1 MSAYPPPPPST
12 PPPPPGGQYPPPY
25 DAYAM
30 RAQARAVRVQER
42 AQRQAAKA
50 QRRAATAQA
59 RYQRRSLR
67 RRSVV
72 GPLLI
77 LTLGIMFLLAQVG
90 RISWSWSLDWFGR
103 WWPAVLVVAGL
114 ILLLEWALDQRRET
128 LGSRSLGGGVVFLL
142 VLLVLA
148 GLSSRAIESGTDW
161 KNHAFGPGFLGWD
174 QMFGEQH
181 DAYDD
186 VTSAI
191 ATGSALTIRDPHGDV
206 TVTGSSSDG
215 QVHVN
220 VHKHAYAWKDSDVQN
235 MEGALQPTFSNEGKD
250 LVLTVA
256 TVRGGEA
263 DLTITVPAATAV
275 TVNDDHGDVNVSQL
289 HAALTLS
296 ANRGDVD
303 INGVTG
309 DVQASVND
317 DNATLTLQNIT
328 GAVSIE
334 GHSGDI
340 EISDVTGAVHLQ
352 GEFFGDTHLEH
363 VGGQVRFETNR
374 TLFTAGRLDDEFS
387 VEKDSLDADE
397 LLGPVVLKTSDKN
410 ITLDR
415 VQGDVDVT
423 DSNGSVAVTHAP
435 PLGVV
440 EIQNRHGSVDVGLP
454 GSAGFVLNAQT
465 RNGDMENDFGLSTQD
480 QNENH
485 SLRGTVA
492 GGGPTVTIET
502 SDGDVTVRKSS
513 VAPLPPVPPAVPSA
527 PAAPGF
533 TAAPPKAPKGP
544 HTPTAPPAPPAVPAT
559 TNF

>member
-12 PPPPPGGQYPPPY
+12 PPGGQYPPPY
-25 DAYAM
+25 DPYTM
-30 RAQARAVRVQER
+30 RAQARAMRQAAR
-42 AQRQAAKA
+42 AQRQAAKTA
-50 QRRAATAQA
+50 RRAAVAQA

-77 LTLGIMFLLAQVG
+77 LALGVVFLLAQVG

-128 LGSRSLGGGVVFLL
+128 PGARSLGGGVIFLL

-148 GLSSRAIESGTDW
+148 GLSSRAMENGAGWENLHI
-161 KNHAFGPGFLGWD
+161 GPGGVGLD

-186 VTSAI
+186 VSSAI
-191 ATGSALTIRDPHGDV
+191 TAGSALIIRDPHGDV

-215 QVHVN
+215 LVHVS

-235 MEGALQPTFSNEGKD
+235 MESELQPAFSNEGKD

-256 TVRGGEA
+256 TVRGGQA
-263 DLTITVPAATAV
+263 DLTVTVPATTAV
-275 TVNDDHGDVNVSQL
+275 TVNDDRGDVSVSQI
-289 HAALTLS
+289 HGALTLS

-303 INGVTG
+303 INGITG

-328 GAVSIE
+328 GGVTIE

-340 EISDVTGAVHLQ
+340 DISDVSGAVHLQ

-374 TLFTAGRLDDEFS
+374 TLFTAGRLDDELS
-387 VEKDSLDADE
+387 VEKSSLDADE

-423 DSNGSVAVTHAP
+423 DSNGSVDVTHAP

-440 EIQNRHGSVDVGLP
+440 EIQNHHGSVDVGLP

-465 RNGDMENDFGLSTQD
+465 RNGDMENDFGLTTQD
-480 QNENH
+480 QGETH

-502 SDGDVTVRKSS
+502 TDGDVTVRKSS
-513 VAPLPPVPPAVPSA
+513 VAPLPPVPPTVPSA
-527 PAAPGF
+527 PAAPRF
-533 TAAPPKAPKGP
+533 TATPPKTPKVPRPPAAPPV
-544 HTPTAPPAPPAVPAT
+544 PPAAPAI

>member
-1 MSAYPPPPPST
+1 MSAYPPPP

-25 DAYAM
+25 DPYSM
-30 RAQARAVRVQER
+30 RAQARAMRQAAK
-42 AQRQAAKA
+42 AQSQAAKA
-50 QRRAATAQA
+50 QRRAAMAQA

-77 LTLGIMFLLAQVG
+77 LALGVVFLLAQVG

-103 WWPAVLVVAGL
+103 WWPAVLVAAGL

-128 LGSRSLGGGVVFLL
+128 PGARSLGGGVVFLL

-148 GLSSRAIESGTDW
+148 GVSSRAIENGTDW
-161 KNHAFGPGFLGWD
+161 KNHAFGPGFLGFD

-186 VTSAI
+186 WSSTITA
-191 ATGSALTIRDPHGDV
+191 GSALIIRDPHGDV

-220 VHKHAYAWKDSDVQN
+220 VHKHVYAWKDSDAQS
-235 MEGALQPTFSNEGKD
+235 MENELQPAFSNEGKD

-256 TVRGGEA
+256 TVRGGQA
-263 DLTITVPAATAV
+263 DLTVTVPAATAV
-275 TVNDDHGDVNVSQL
+275 TVNDDRGDVSVSQL

-296 ANRGDVD
+296 ANRGDVN

-328 GAVSIE
+328 GGVTIE
-334 GHSGDI
+334 GHSGNID
-340 EISDVTGAVHLQ
+340 ISDVSGTVHLQ
-352 GEFFGDTHLEH
+352 GEFFGDTHLER

-374 TLFTAGRLDDEFS
+374 TQFSATRLDDEFS
-387 VEKDSLDADE
+387 VEKDSLDADQ

-423 DSNGSVAVTHAP
+423 DSNGSVAVTHTP

-440 EIQNRHGSVDVGLP
+440 EILNHHGSVDVGLP

-465 RNGDMENDFGLSTQD
+465 RNGDMENDFGLSTVD
-480 QNENH
+480 QNESH

-502 SDGDVTVRKSS
+502 TDGDVTVRKSS
-513 VAPLPPVPPAVPSA
+513 VAPLPASPPALPGSPKAVPVPP
-527 PAAPGF
+527 
-533 TAAPPKAPKGP
+533 APPKAPKLTKLP
-544 HTPTAPPAPPAVPAT
+544 KPAASPTTPPVTGT
-559 TNF
+559 TL